1 MNFDEFLGPEADDSG
16 HRAAH
21 FRLPKMGISEE
32 GLDGVQ
38 MPILTQNHAAWPEL
52 WVEMLKA
59 AGGGCDQIHI
69 EKADVKG
76 FGVLREAV
84 FEPSLSQLGAAW
96 VAVALNS
103 MLNLL

>member
-1 MNFDEFLGPEADDSG
+1 MNFDEFLRPEADDFG
-16 HRAAH
+16 HGAAD
-21 FRLPKMGISEE
+21 FRLPKMEISEE

-38 MPILTQNHAAWPEL
+38 MPILTQNHAARPEL

-96 VAVALNS
+96 VAVALNG